1 MFVIAKRLDA
11 KLDAVLEGQ
20 KEIKALLEELRDH
33 PAQDTI
39 QEGVNAILGFQPQVG
54 GEDK

>member
-1 MFVIAKRLDA
+1 MLGIAKRLEM
-11 KLDAVLEGQ
+11 KLDAVLAGQ

-39 QEGVNAILGFQPQVG
+39 QEGVNAILGFQPKVG